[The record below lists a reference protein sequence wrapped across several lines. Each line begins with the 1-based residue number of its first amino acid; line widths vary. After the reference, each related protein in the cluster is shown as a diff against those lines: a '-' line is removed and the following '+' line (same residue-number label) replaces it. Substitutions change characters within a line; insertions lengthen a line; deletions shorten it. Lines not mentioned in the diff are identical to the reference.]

1 MASPVYTSKTEYTS
15 AVSASVYSFNHTSA
29 SNGIIALAIGTDQ
42 NGSETITGV
51 TYDSVAMTKA
61 DEATKILLD
70 GGGPNSRVSWW
81 TIAAPN
87 LGNNLIEIT
96 ASGALVGI
104 LAVALNYVPGDHA
117 TAISA
122 SAKSFS
128 DSGYAAPPGT
138 HLQDITQSI
147 TAGANEVVL
156 MCATFFS
163 FLTVPGPVYTIGS
176 GETERS
182 SQSLLGANPRF
193 IVVEKAGGAGGTIS
207 FDDTINTDDPLD
219 YCWSECAI
227 SLKVGTVA
235 TYNPCFYFDMTVDH
249 TKVAANE
256 TDQPILIS
264 GTFAD
269 LKTIANGGKVQSATG
284 LDILPFDSATLLTL
298 LPFELVKYDA
308 TTGEIIMWVKK
319 TTSSTVD
326 TTFAL
331 AFDDAS
337 VVTDQSNKNSVWRS
351 TFKGAWHFAEASSP
365 ARDSTSTGADGTQS
379 GGVTFGAT
387 GQVGKACSFDGTN
400 DTLAMSQASTFN
412 FLRTDGFSGMA
423 WIKVTNNANA
433 GNILGNS
440 DNSGGRN
447 GWEFSVGDAGTGM
460 LRVGIYAN
468 VNSSQFLRV
477 RTGNIISNNTWY
489 HVAFTYSG
497 NSLASGVKIY
507 LNGVLQTMTTEDDT
521 LGANSISS
529 SGQTLRVGSRSSAT
543 NFLGGLI
550 DEMIVEKVTWTANQI
565 TTLYNNQNSP
575 STFVTASTKVATG
588 ACFSGGPATY
598 YAMMR
603 N

>member
-81 TIAAPN
+81 TLAAPN

-104 LAVALNYVPGDHA
+104 LAVALNYVPGDH
-117 TAISA
+117 TTVISA

-138 HLQDITQSI
+138 ALQNIAQSI
-147 TAGANEVVL
+147 TSQANEVCL

-163 FLTVPGPVYTIGS
+163 DLAPQYAIGS

-182 SQSLLGANPRF
+182 LLSLVGANPRF
-193 IVVEKAGGAGGTIS
+193 LVVEKPGGAGTIS
-207 FDDTINTDDPLD
+207 FSDAINTNDPLD

-308 TTGEIIMWVKK
+308 TTGEVIMWVKK
-319 TTSSTVD
+319 TTSSSVD

-387 GQVGKACSFDGTN
+387 GQVGKACTFDGTN

-412 FLRTDGFSGMA
+412 FYARKPFLRWRG
-423 WIKVTNNANA
+423 
-433 GNILGNS
+433 LP
-440 DNSGGRN
+440 
-447 GWEFSVGDAGTGM
+447 
-460 LRVGIYAN
+460 LRVMR
-468 VNSSQFLRV
+468 QRE
-477 RTGNIISNNTWY
+477 T
-489 HVAFTYSG
+489 
-497 NSLASGVKIY
+497 
-507 LNGVLQTMTTEDDT
+507 
-521 LGANSISS
+521 
-529 SGQTLRVGSRSSAT
+529 SSAT
-543 NFLGGLI
+543 RTIAADVTVGSLALGMPVPECSAWAFTPTSI
-550 DEMIVEKVTWTANQI
+550 QT
-565 TTLYNNQNSP
+565 
-575 STFVTASTKVATG
+575 
-588 ACFSGGPATY
+588 
-598 YAMMR
+598 
-603 N
+603 